1 MKQRPHF
8 DPHHRPPWWPDNEPW
23 PPQRPWHMRRS
34 PFFRRMGCF
43 FFVFASLGIVGFFSI
58 LTLIADAFGFIQTP
72 FNHNVRIFPFSA
84 AFLFLSVI
92 AIGLVVRNVRRMSAP
107 LDDLLEASNRVAEGD
122 YAVRVEEKGLPE
134 IRSLGRAFNSMTTR
148 LEVND
153 RQRRAMLADLTH
165 ELRTPLT
172 VMRGNLE
179 GMLDGLYPFEAA
191 RLKSVLEETDIL
203 SRLVDDLRT
212 LALAESGALR
222 LRREST
228 DLANLVRESVSA
240 LESLADASGVKIE
253 AVMDVSPVLEVDPQR
268 LREVLSNLV
277 SNALR
282 YSPRGGE
289 IKVRLSETGSGAVLS
304 RRAAEGVE
312 ALSNGAD
319 LSQPK
324 GAERGV
330 LLSVEDTGPGISPE
344 DLPHVFD
351 RFYRS
356 GDSGGMGLGLSI
368 AKYIVEAHGGE
379 IRVESEVGQGT
390 KISFTLP
397 Q

>member
-1 MKQRPHF
+1 
-8 DPHHRPPWWPDNEPW
+8 
-23 PPQRPWHMRRS
+23 
-34 PFFRRMGCF
+34 MGCF
-43 FFVFASLGIVGFFSI
+43 FFVFATLGIVGFFSI

-107 LDDLLEASNRVAEGD
+107 LDDLLEASNSVAEGD
-122 YAVRVEEKGLPE
+122 YTVRVEEKGLPE
-134 IRSLGRAFNSMTTR
+134 IRSLGRAFNSMTSR

-212 LALAESGALR
+212 LALAESGALQLR
-222 LRREST
+222 LEST
-228 DLANLVRESVSA
+228 DLANLVRDSMA
-240 LESLADASGVKIE
+240 AFESLADAGEVKLE
-253 AVMDVSPVLEVDPQR
+253 AIMDVCPVLEVDPQR

-289 IKVRLSETGSGAVLS
+289 IKVRLSETGPGAVLS
-304 RRAAEGVE
+304 RSAEPAE
-312 ALSNGAD
+312 ALSKGAVLSQPKGAV

-330 LLSVEDTGPGISPE
+330 LLSVQDSGPGISQE